1 MFALQYSCSL
11 GELEQLK
18 RGLQTAGHSALLE
31 QHGFVMKDLFLHQ
44 DKKVTADFIQD
55 LVEVEYSLLGSNYRF
70 IEKAIIMNWLSYLKD
85 LEGLCITIAK
95 IVSLIIELLLLQIIL
110 QKLLHSMM
118 SLFSSLV
125 VRNSHLS
132 HTEMTRL
139 SQPCDKV
146 VTTMS
151 TVDKVVTTLWIGCH
165 NLVTRL

>member
-1 MFALQYSCSL
+1 MKAPMMMQLSDKKSVISAVCLHYSILGSL

-18 RGLQTAGHSALLE
+18 RGLQTAGLSALLE
-31 QHGFVMKDLFLHQ
+31 QHGSVMKDLFLHQ

-125 VRNSHLS
+125 VRKSHL
-132 HTEMTRL
+132 
-139 SQPCDKV
+139 
-146 VTTMS
+146 
-151 TVDKVVTTLWIGCH
+151 
-165 NLVTRL
+165 